1 MSSHRRHRRHI
12 RRVALV
18 LGCCAL
24 IAPSSASAQKIGDT
38 PADFAKPVTAAPKI
52 GDTPADFAAPV
63 VLAAPR
69 GDTPADFPGAS
80 RAPQYQAPAT
90 IQVVRPERTVVRDV
104 NEVLPLVLSGA
115 ALLLALFGVGVVMT
129 RTGTARRLVGRAH

>member
-12 RRVALV
+12 RRVALA

-24 IAPSSASAQKIGDT
+24 IAPSSAPAQKLGDT
-38 PADFAKPVTAAPKI
+38 PADFAVPVA
-52 GDTPADFAAPV
+52 
-63 VLAAPR
+63 LASAR

-80 RAPQYQAPAT
+80 RAPRYQPPAT

-104 NEVLPLVLSGA
+104 DAVLPLVLSGA
-115 ALLLALFGVGVVMT
+115 ALLLALFGVGVAIT
-129 RTGTARRLVGRAH
+129 RTGTTRRLAG

>member
-12 RRVALV
+12 CRVALV

-24 IAPSSASAQKIGDT
+24 IAPSSALAQ
-38 PADFAKPVTAAPKI
+38 KI

-69 GDTPADFPGAS
+69 GDTPVDFPGAS
-80 RAPQYQAPAT
+80 RAPQYQPPAT

-104 NEVLPLVLSGA
+104 DEVLPLVLSDA
-115 ALLLALFGVGVVMT
+115 ALLLALLGVGVVMSRT
-129 RTGTARRLVGRAH
+129 RSTRRLVGRAH

>member
-1 MSSHRRHRRHI
+1 MSSPRRHRRQI
-12 RRVALV
+12 RRVALA
-18 LGCCAL
+18 LSCCAL
-24 IAPSSASAQKIGDT
+24 IAPSSAFAQKIGDT
-38 PADFAKPVTAAPKI
+38 PADFAKPVTPAPKI

-63 VLAAPR
+63 VLAAPH
-69 GDTPADFPGAS
+69 GDTPVDFPGAR
-80 RAPQYQAPAT
+80 RAPQYQPPAT